1 MSSRTASTRSVLSG
15 SPTDKS
21 PVCGDGIDTLPL
33 SATTYAAP
41 RATRVGYLLP
51 VNTTSGGLC
60 CTLNTR
66 YEAMS
71 LPLDIL
77 SLAHYPKTVLLCEY
91 FL

>member
-1 MSSRTASTRSVLSG
+1 MSNRPASNRSVLGG
-15 SPTDKS
+15 SLADKT
-21 PVCGDGIDTLPL
+21 PVCGDAIDTLPL
-33 SATTYAAP
+33 AATTSAAP
-41 RATRVGYLLP
+41 RTTRVGYFLP

-77 SLAHYPKTVLLCEY
+77 SLAHYPKTVILCEY

>member
-1 MSSRTASTRSVLSG
+1 MSIRHASTRSVLIG
-15 SPTDKS
+15 SPTDKI

-41 RATRVGYLLP
+41 RATRVAYFVP
-51 VNTTSGGLC
+51 VNTTSDGLC
-60 CTLNTR
+60 CTLTTR

-71 LPLDIL
+71 RPLDIL
-77 SLAHYPKTVLLCEY
+77 SLAHYPKTVRLCEY

>member
-1 MSSRTASTRSVLSG
+1 MSSSTTSTRSVLVG
-15 SPTDKS
+15 YTAEKS
-21 PVCGDGIDTLPL
+21 QVYGDGIDTLPL

-41 RATRVGYLLP
+41 RATFVGYFLP